1 MKTNIIP
8 KIAGLVLF
16 PLLFSSCLDNEV
28 DLTGYGDAYILV
40 EVNGQ
45 DTVKGLGLHAYSY
58 SEFKSVVAIVTGNQ
72 SLSYTLTP
80 YLDFKQDFLYTTP
93 LSQYSMTLPATGE
106 YIFNVTFADGQT
118 LALYDRLTSD
128 FIAPPKI
135 TRCIYTKLNATVDVE
150 WEKVKLADA
159 YNVKLIDQNGKILF
173 VSPAYNNSTTVY
185 SFGSG
190 TQGWQSAASIPADG
204 QVVNVEV
211 AAYLM
216 EATLVQ
222 DELQCISK
230 SRYEITW
237 GE

>member
-1 MKTNIIP
+1 MRTNIIP

-16 PLLFSSCLDNEV
+16 PWLLSSCLDNEV
-28 DLTGYGDAYILV
+28 DPTGFGDAYILV

-58 SEFKSVVAIVTGNQ
+58 SEFKSVVVNVTGSQ
-72 SLSYTLTP
+72 SSTYTLTP
-80 YLDFKQDFLYTTP
+80 YLDYKQDFLYTTP
-93 LSQYSMTLPATGE
+93 LSQYSKTLPASGE
-106 YIFNVTFADGQT
+106 YIFSAVFADGQS
-118 LALYDRLTSD
+118 LALYDRLTTD

-135 TRCIYTKLNATVDVE
+135 KNCLYYKQNLKVEVE

-173 VSPAYNNSTTVY
+173 VSPAYNNSTTTY
-185 SFGSG
+185 SFGSE
-190 TQGWQSAASIPADG
+190 TQGWQSTTSIPTEG
-204 QVVNVEV
+204 QVVKVEV

-216 EATLVQ
+216 ETTMQQ

-230 SRYEITW
+230 TRAEITW
-237 GE
+237 GK